1 MPRGLRD
8 DQIEAVSA
16 LLRFVES
23 VNPQDDWWAEQMRTV
38 YEMLCDEVESKSAER
53 ATVRGV
59 AKARQMGVTDI
70 DRRALRKEYLEL
82 AKQER
87 IPYPEFRYMTRS
99 VKGER

>member
-8 DQIEAVSA
+8 DEIEAVSA
-16 LLRFVES
+16 LLGFVES
-23 VNPQDDWWAEQMRTV
+23 VNPKDDWWAERMRTV
-38 YEMLCDEVESKSAER
+38 YDMLCDEIESKSAER

-59 AKARQMGVTDI
+59 AKARQVGVKNI

-87 IPYPEFRYMTRS
+87 IPYPEERFKT
-99 VKGER
+99 KG